1 MSIRKAAPGEET
13 ALSALHAAATADGW
27 NVQSFAS
34 FLQSPGTFVLVHDE
48 DGLIV
53 VRMAAGEAEIL
64 TVGVL
69 PAARRKGIGAA
80 LVRAAA
86 SHATAKGCKDLF
98 LEVGI
103 ENAAARALYASL
115 GFRQVGYRKAYY
127 PRRGAPPEDALV
139 MKADPSRLGIPKAF
153 D

>member
-13 ALSALHAAATADGW
+13 ALFALHAAATVDGW
-27 NVQSFAS
+27 NAQSFAS
-34 FLQSPGTFVLVHDE
+34 FVQSPGTFVLVHDD

-69 PAARRKGIGAA
+69 PAARRKGIGGA

-86 SHATAKGCKDLF
+86 GHAAARNCKDLF

-103 ENAAARALYASL
+103 ENQAARALYTSL

-127 PRRGAPPEDALV
+127 PKPGAPPEDALV
-139 MKADPSRLGIPKAF
+139 MKADPSRLGVPVAF